1 MKLDLSPLEN
11 AVAQLGA
18 SLVLYD
24 SDIVRQFPIIRN
36 QMRAGAIQA
45 FEFTYELSIR
55 MIKRYLE
62 QVSANPSEVDLL
74 DFRNLDAV
82 PRQSR
87 DHQPYLQRA
96 ELQVRFSRKK
106 SVQVELEQPYPC
118 LGTIYSSLFRVLP
131 QHTVAL
137 TCAKALEL
145 PQNGFLRGNQVWP

>member
-1 MKLDLSPLEN
+1 M
-11 AVAQLGA
+11 AQLGA

-36 QMRAGAIQA
+36 QMRASAIQA

-87 DHQPYLQRA
+87 DNQPYLQRA
-96 ELQVRFSRKK
+96 ELQV
-106 SVQVELEQPYPC
+106 
-118 LGTIYSSLFRVLP
+118 
-131 QHTVAL
+131 
-137 TCAKALEL
+137 
-145 PQNGFLRGNQVWP
+145 